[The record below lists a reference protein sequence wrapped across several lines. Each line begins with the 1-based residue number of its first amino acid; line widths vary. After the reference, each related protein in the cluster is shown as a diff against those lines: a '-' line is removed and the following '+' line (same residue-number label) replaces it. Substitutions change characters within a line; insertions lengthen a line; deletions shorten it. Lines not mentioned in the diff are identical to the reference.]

1 MADADVDPG
10 RFTIH
15 RAEVRGRVELAYVRE
30 GVGGQPLLLLHGYPE
45 TKRIWWRNIEPLAAA
60 GFEVIVPDL
69 RGYGDSGLAADD
81 FYDVAAYS
89 LDVHALVHDV
99 LGHETTAT
107 AGGDLGGVV
116 LYDLGLRFPGFVTR
130 QVLFNTVTPLI
141 ENVYTAAGLPPDDMR
156 VRRAQSDYTSSDP
169 TRRPSGRRSATT
181 DYFYRQATEPEQ
193 LLAELDTVERRR
205 GWVAPMYGHRLWG
218 TPDAFTA
225 DQVAFH
231 AEPFGDAER
240 LRSAWGA
247 YEQSAGRR
255 PSEDTPR
262 MFEQTPVPTLVL
274 YGPED
279 HVVLPSF
286 PQKMAAAC
294 LDVVGPLIVPDAGH
308 FLQWEAAATFNGIAA
323 AYCRA

>member
-1 MADADVDPG
+1 MGSQGSDADIDPD

-30 GVGGQPLLLLHGYPE
+30 GVGGRPLLLLHGYPE

-60 GFEVIVPDL
+60 GYEVIVPDL
-69 RGYGDSGLAADD
+69 RGYGDSGLAADG
-81 FYDVAAYS
+81 FYDVAAYG

-116 LYDLGLRFPGFVTR
+116 LYDLGLRFPGFVTH
-130 QVLFNTVTPLI
+130 QVLFNTVTPLL

-156 VRRAQSDYTSSDP
+156 VRRAQSDYF
-169 TRRPSGRRSATT
+169 R
-181 DYFYRQATEPEQ
+181 RQATEPEE
-193 LLAELDTVERRR
+193 LLAELDTPERRR

-225 DQVAFH
+225 ADVAFH

-240 LRSAWGA
+240 IRSAWGA

-286 PQKMAAAC
+286 PHKMAAAC
-294 LDVVGPLIVPDAGH
+294 LDCTGPLIVPDAGH
-308 FLQWEAAATFNGIAA
+308 FLQWEAAATFNKITAA
-323 AYCRA
+323 FCRA